1 MTASEAQVWVG
12 IVGSLIT
19 VIVSVLGVLGFQRRR
34 DRSAA
39 VGTEFR
45 TVVDALASGNATKR
59 MAAAIMLRRF
69 FSARSEQ
76 GAAHLSYAGEAV
88 AVIAGL
94 LRDTKPG
101 QFQKLLADGLRYAP
115 SLRGADLQGCDL
127 SNAYLGQW
135 DRDELT
141 RSWWRP
147 AGRKPVD
154 LSGAD
159 LFTANLTRASLKG
172 VAAAGATFLEAN
184 LEQTVFS
191 HATLTGADFRRA
203 RLSGAKF
210 DGADLTGA
218 RFDEA
223 DLAGAQF
230 SGATGL
236 PAELASRP
244 DTATAAV
251 ATPVPELP

>member
-12 IVGSLIT
+12 IVGSLVT

-39 VGTEFR
+39 VGAEFR
-45 TVVDALASGNATKR
+45 TVVDALASHNATQR

-76 GAAHLSYAGEAV
+76 GAAHLSYSGEAV

-94 LRDTKPG
+94 LRDVKPG

-115 SLRGADLQGCDL
+115 SLRGTDLQGCDL
-127 SNAYLGQW
+127 TNAYLGQW
-135 DRDELT
+135 DEGELK
-141 RSWWRP
+141 RSWWRR

-154 LSGAD
+154 LTGAD
-159 LFTANLTRASLKG
+159 FYTANLTRASLKG
-172 VAAAGATFLEAN
+172 VTADGAAFLEAK
-184 LEQTVFS
+184 LEGTVFS
-191 HATLTGADFRRA
+191 HASLTGADFRRA
-203 RLSGAKF
+203 RLAGAKF
-210 DGADLTGA
+210 DGANLAGA

-230 SGATGL
+230 SGARSL
-236 PAELASRP
+236 PAGLASRLE
-244 DTATAAV
+244 TAAAV
-251 ATPVPELP
+251 ARPVPEVP